1 MNRKGN
7 IRRLFLHGERKRILR
22 LLKICFRK
30 ADYVIERSG
39 VNGDFFLID
48 AGHLAASNAGHE
60 YPVIIKKNGVNL
72 QLPQKRT
79 VNGRLRGAYPF
90 ILCYYTRH
98 SR

>member
-30 ADYVIERSG
+30 ADW
-39 VNGDFFLID
+39 
-48 AGHLAASNAGHE
+48 
-60 YPVIIKKNGVNL
+60 
-72 QLPQKRT
+72 
-79 VNGRLRGAYPF
+79 AYPF
-90 ILCYYTRH
+90 IVLMFYTRH